1 MTENYKEKNFTLSYI
16 PMMIEHFSI
25 KNVFI
30 YHRKNIEFPV
40 KISEVHE
47 NEILVEKILCSDDET
62 IWINI
67 RKENIEKFLSPI
79 LLTIDNVKQYLN
91 IDFELDDD
99 PITQIEDCKHYYD
112 KKTHQIRLT
121 ETNIYVNR
129 GDITNNPCMACHVDN
144 NSYDTIGT
152 ADLMYIHEFQNFLA
166 SIGENIDW
174 FKNE

>member
-1 MTENYKEKNFTLSYI
+1 MTENYKEKNFTLSYV

-30 YHRKNIEFPV
+30 YHRENNEFPV
-40 KISEVHE
+40 KILEIHE
-47 NEILVEKILCSDDET
+47 NEILVEKILCSDKK
-62 IWINI
+62 IICIN
-67 RKENIEKFLSPI
+67 KENIETFLSPI
-79 LLTIDNVKQYLN
+79 LLTIDNIKQYLN
-91 IDFELDDD
+91 IDFELNDELLS
-99 PITQIEDCKHYYD
+99 QIEDRKDYYD

-121 ETNIYVNR
+121 ETNTYVSR
-129 GDITNNPCMACHVDN
+129 RDMTNNPCIACHVDN

>member
-1 MTENYKEKNFTLSYI
+1 MAENYKEKNFTLSYV

-30 YHRKNIEFPV
+30 YHRENNEFSV
-40 KISEVHE
+40 KILEIHE
-47 NEILVEKILCSDDET
+47 NEILVEKILCSDKE
-62 IWINI
+62 IICIN
-67 RKENIEKFLSPI
+67 KENIETFLSPI
-79 LLTIDNVKQYLN
+79 LLTIDTIKQYLN

-99 PITQIEDCKHYYD
+99 PRTQIEDCKDYYD
-112 KKTHQIRLT
+112 KKTHQILLT

-129 GDITNNPCMACHVDN
+129 RDMTNNLCMACHVDN